1 LSKVFVAIKTATDR
15 KHPLLFINRREVMRA
30 ARPVSL
36 AIAGIFACALSL
48 SQAQAA
54 TMQYY
59 YTVTT
64 SSVVGNA
71 PTIGY
76 TLPKDSSGSPG
87 SLNLTPLNTPL
98 FPQAPVT
105 TQPGLGSTDF
115 LSLSPTGSC
124 NWQGCPSQ
132 ASETLDVQFTF
143 KDASGNTA
151 TLTQYG
157 DYSAKYSGTYLGCSG
172 KTGSGQSDCIDWLTT
187 STDYHSS
194 TASSVT
200 DWVSFGDGTTLA
212 VTFYNYQDWTLYPD
226 ISFDLDPTGATP
238 LPAALPLFASG
249 LGAMGLLGWRRKRKS
264 AAAIA
269 AA

>member
-1 LSKVFVAIKTATDR
+1 
-15 KHPLLFINRREVMRA
+15 MRA

-36 AIAGIFACALSL
+36 AITSIFACALSL
-48 SQAQAA
+48 SHAQAITA
-54 TMQYY
+54 NMEYY
-59 YTVTT
+59 YTVTPSNVDGT
-64 SSVVGNA
+64 A

-76 TLPKDSSGSPG
+76 TLPKASSGSPG

-98 FPQAPVT
+98 FYQYPDT
-105 TQPGLGSTDF
+105 TKPGTGSTDF
-115 LSLSPTGSC
+115 ISVSPNPGSTSGPC
-124 NWQGCPSQ
+124 GSTCVNDT
-132 ASETLDVQFTF
+132 ASATLTVQFTF
-143 KDASGNTA
+143 TDASGNTA

-194 TASSVT
+194 TSSSVT

-226 ISFDLDPTGATP
+226 ISFNLDPTGATP

-249 LGAMGLLGWRRKRKS
+249 LGAMGLLGWRRKRKN